1 MLKEKKKVAIDSLS
15 ERLAD
20 SDFVVATSYQG
31 TTAQSLA
38 RLRWALS
45 DAGVEYRIVKN
56 TLVRI
61 ATERANRPEVMQ
73 VVEGPVAL
81 AFASDPVQAAK
92 ALRQMFRTKDAV
104 GQVLGGVFGD
114 RVLTA
119 ADVWAL
125 ADLPPHEVLVAQL
138 AAQLQAPISRFHRAV
153 SWPLQGFR
161 NVLQARIDSLA
172 Q

>member
-1 MLKEKKKVAIDSLS
+1 MLREKKKVVIDNLS
-15 ERLAD
+15 QRLAG
-20 SDFVVATSYQG
+20 SEFVVATSYQG
-31 TTAQSLA
+31 MSAQALA
-38 RLRWALS
+38 RVRWALA
-45 DAGVEYRIVKN
+45 DAGVEYHIVKN

-61 ATERANRPEVMQ
+61 ASENANRPQVMNII
-73 VVEGPVAL
+73 EGPVAL

-92 ALRQMFRTKDAV
+92 ALRQQFRSRDAAS
-104 GQVLGGVFGD
+104 QILGGVFGD
-114 RVLTA
+114 RVLSA

-125 ADLPPHEVLVAQL
+125 ADLPPREVLIAQL
-138 AAQLQAPISRFHRAV
+138 AAQLQAPVSRFHRAV